1 MPRKKSQKRKR
12 VKRNKD
18 GTLNKKD
25 LAHNVALYKK
35 YMLKDN
41 PWMLQYRKRKS
52 RRKSRRK
59 TRRKTRRK
67 SRRKS

>member
-35 YMLKDN
+35 YMFSN
-41 PWMLQYRKRKS
+41 IFEWCCKR
-52 RRKSRRK
+52 RYY
-59 TRRKTRRK
+59 
-67 SRRKS
+67 